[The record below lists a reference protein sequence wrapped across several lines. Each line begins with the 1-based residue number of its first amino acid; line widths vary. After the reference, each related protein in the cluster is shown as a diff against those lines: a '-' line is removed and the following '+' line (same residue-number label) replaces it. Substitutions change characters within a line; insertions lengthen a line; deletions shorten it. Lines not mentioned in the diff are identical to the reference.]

1 MRIIQL
7 LIGVAFAVAGLT
19 KVFMTKAMI
28 AAAVPPYITS
38 YPPTVVRLFG
48 IGELFGG
55 LLLLATAIL
64 NSRPRAAMAAALGL
78 AAIMGVAIATHI
90 GRGDTE
96 NIPADAL
103 LFVACALV
111 AWNRRAGA

>member
-1 MRIIQL
+1 M
-7 LIGVAFAVAGLT
+7 AGFT
-19 KVFMTKAMI
+19 KILMTAAMI

-38 YPPTVVRLFG
+38 YPPAVVRLFG
-48 IGELFGG
+48 IGELSGG

-64 NSRPRAAMAAALGL
+64 NARQRAAALVAALGL

-103 LFVACALV
+103 LFVVCGLV
-111 AWNRRAGA
+111 AWDHRARRLSA